1 MRSDPTAGRLITLE
15 GVEGVGKSTLLPVLK
30 EFLLSHGVSVL
41 ATREPGGTPL
51 GEQLREVLLGTEE
64 PMVAKAELLLMFASR
79 AQHID
84 TVILPAIRKGTWVLC
99 DRFTDASYAYQ
110 GGGRQLGSDR
120 VEAIEGWVQ
129 EGLQPDLT
137 LLLDASRE
145 TSLARTRQRRSLDR
159 IESEGD
165 EFFERV
171 RQGYLAQAE
180 KHPQRIRQI
189 DANPE
194 FEQVCQTMREV
205 VETAIS
211 PWLRP
216 PSGVEKR

>member
-1 MRSDPTAGRLITLE
+1 MNGEKNTGRFITLE
-15 GVEGVGKSTLLPVLK
+15 GAEGVGKSTLLPVLK
-30 EFLLSHGVSVL
+30 ELLIAQGVEVV

-51 GEQLREVLLGTEE
+51 GEQLREVVLETEE

-79 AQHID
+79 AQHMESII
-84 TVILPAIRKGTWVLC
+84 VPALNRGAWVLC

-110 GGGRQLGSDR
+110 GAGRMLGSER
-120 VEAIEGWVQ
+120 VEVIESWVQ

-145 TSLARTRQRRSLDR
+145 TSLARTQRRRSLDR

-165 EFFERV
+165 DFFDRV
-171 RQGYLAQAE
+171 RQGYLVQAR
-180 KHPQRIRQI
+180 KHPQRIRRI
-189 DANPE
+189 DANPK

-205 VETAIS
+205 VLTVIG
-211 PWLRP
+211 PWLEQTVSR
-216 PSGVEKR
+216 